1 MKEVTCGDV
10 FLEFTIASAINLRTL
25 SIGMISSPVE
35 IGRVGELENCGVV

>member
-10 FLEFTIASAINLRTL
+10 FLEFTIASAINLH
-25 SIGMISSPVE
+25 SIHWDNFVTVE